1 MGGHSIT
8 NQAPSPWIFRFSGI
22 AQGPVLDVACGAGRH
37 AALFAGRGFQVT
49 AVDRD
54 LSRLGDLRDHANIA
68 AMEVDLE
75 TEPAPWRPDPG
86 VWGTVVVANYLWR
99 PLIPALV
106 SALAPGGVLL
116 YETFAVGNGKYG
128 KPSNSDFLLRPG
140 ELLDAVSGQ
149 LQVVAY
155 EHGETPSPAVVQR
168 ICAIRSEAPV
178 ALT

>member
-1 MGGHSIT
+1 MGGHNIT
-8 NQAPSPWIFRFSGI
+8 NQAPSPWISRFSSL

-37 AALFAGRGFQVT
+37 AALFAGLGFQVT

-68 AMEVDLE
+68 ALEVDLE

-99 PLIPALV
+99 PLMPVLV
-106 SALAPGGVLL
+106 SALAPGGVIL

-128 KPSNSDFLLRPG
+128 KPSNPDFLLRPG

-149 LQVVAY
+149 LQVLAY

-168 ICAIRSEAPV
+168 ICAVRSKAPV